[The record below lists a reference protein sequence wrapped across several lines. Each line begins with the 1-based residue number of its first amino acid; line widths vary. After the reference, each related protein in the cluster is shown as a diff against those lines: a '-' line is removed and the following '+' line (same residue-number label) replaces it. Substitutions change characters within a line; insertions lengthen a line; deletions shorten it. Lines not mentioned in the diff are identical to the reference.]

1 MGLMPFDSP
10 AAARGRAAWRGRGRG
25 CAPGSAPRGRGNP
38 GVATAFGHQH
48 PALDRPL
55 LPSSTV
61 VTSSGSWVS
70 LCPPALVDSL
80 LAHFSTQH
88 PPAWSFDAKVPELLA
103 AGCNAG
109 VTLAGGSRGRARTN
123 LAGPAQGSQS
133 TPRAVSPHSSPSL
146 QTPAPCPQQ
155 ALLGGTHGSS
165 PGQQPGLPI
174 APTPTSF
181 LTKLAFFFFLQLFF
195 MR

>member
-10 AAARGRAAWRGRGRG
+10 AAARGRAAWRGRGGG

-48 PALDRPL
+48 PALDCPL
-55 LPSSTV
+55 LPSSMV
-61 VTSSGSWVS
+61 VTSFGSWVS
-70 LCPPALVDSL
+70 LCPRAALVDSSL
-80 LAHFSTQH
+80 VHFSTQQ
-88 PPAWSFDAKVPELLA
+88 PPAQSFAAQAPELLA

-133 TPRAVSPHSSPSL
+133 TTRAVSPRSSPSL

-155 ALLGGTHGSS
+155 ALLGGTHGNS
-165 PGQQPGLPI
+165 PQPGPPT

-181 LTKLAFFFFLQLFF
+181 LTKLSFFTTFFFFL
-195 MR
+195 

>member
-25 CAPGSAPRGRGNP
+25 CAPSSAPRGRGNP

-70 LCPPALVDSL
+70 LCPPALVDSS

-88 PPAWSFDAKVPELLA
+88 PTARSFAANTPELLA

-123 LAGPAQGSQS
+123 LVGPAQGSQS
-133 TPRAVSPHSSPSL
+133 TTRAPLSALFSIPADPSPVPAAGTAWWHPWELPRPAARATHSANPNLISYKI
-146 QTPAPCPQQ
+146 
-155 ALLGGTHGSS
+155 G
-165 PGQQPGLPI
+165 
-174 APTPTSF
+174 
-181 LTKLAFFFFLQLFF
+181 FFYNFFL
-195 MR
+195 